1 MFVDPM
7 EFHKGYGLALM
18 KAIEE
23 AFQNVNKYCLES
35 DFEYG
40 GKII

>member
-7 EFHKGYGLALM
+7 EFHKGYELALM

-35 DFEYG
+35 DLNMEA
-40 GKII
+40 K